1 MSLRRPKMRPAIS
14 NDRRFIVALVGVSAF
29 LALQPVLSQARREG
43 GLQAGLV
50 GVLFPLFGIWVARD
64 SRLHLIISSILS
76 LLSVLGNVRHIGLP
90 RIGSETFGTATALLF
105 TGYTTVIILASVL
118 RSQRI
123 TLNVIAGAVAG
134 YLMLGVTWAMVHLLI
149 DQCTASAYS
158 VTLLD
163 AAGLPNFP
171 TAVYYSFTTLLT
183 IGFGDIT
190 PTGSWAR
197 AMTVMEGVTGFIYG
211 TVVVAWL
218 VANHV
223 TQITAHKSGGE

>member
-1 MSLRRPKMRPAIS
+1 MERRARRAPAIS
-14 NDRRFIVALVGVSAF
+14 NDRRFIIALVGVSAF
-29 LALQPVLSQARREG
+29 LALQPILSQVRREG
-43 GLQAGLV
+43 GLPAGLV
-50 GVLFPLFGIWVARD
+50 GLLFPVFGIWVARD
-64 SRLHLIISSILS
+64 SRLHTIISTLLS
-76 LLSVLGNVRHIGLP
+76 LLSVLGNVRHVGLP
-90 RIGSETFGTATALLF
+90 EIGSETFGTATALLF

-118 RSQRI
+118 RSHRI

-149 DQCTASAYS
+149 DQRTASAYS

-223 TQITAHKSGGE
+223 TQITTQRPGSE

>member
-1 MSLRRPKMRPAIS
+1 MSFQRPRMTPAIS

-29 LALQPVLSQARREG
+29 LALQPLVSQLRSEG

-50 GVLFPLFGIWVARD
+50 GLLFPLFGIWVARD
-64 SRLHLIISSILS
+64 SRLHLIISTILS

-90 RIGSETFGTATALLF
+90 EIGSETFGTTTTLLF
-105 TGYTTVIILASVL
+105 TGYTTVIILGSVL
-118 RSQRI
+118 RSRRI
-123 TLNVIAGAVAG
+123 TLNVLAGAIAG

-149 DQCTASAYS
+149 DQRTASAYS
-158 VTLLD
+158 TTLLD

-211 TVVVAWL
+211 TVVVSWL

-223 TQITAHKSGGE
+223 TQISSQKPGGE